1 MLPVIIGVPN
11 ALVND
16 PEGLAKC
23 MNSYFQ
29 SV

>member
-1 MLPVIIGVPN
+1 MLPVIGVPN

-16 PEGLAKC
+16 PEGLGKC

-29 SV
+29 SM